1 MNLPAYEYPRNALV
15 DFKPINDAIDANRTD
30 AIQREQNAIKRDHL
44 ALEKRNSDR
53 LWAQLERQ
61 RQADEVKRIGQMARV
76 IDAEENPQRRQLL
89 WRGFSAANKNLVE
102 HMGGYGLDPN
112 DHMNGPKFLAAQ
124 AGEFDP
130 MKRRLTE
137 AQIAAQNASAASNR
151 AHAGYYNAAA
161 EAAKVKAQPQQA
173 ATTVD
178 PLQGYGIDENG
189 DYIPPPQQR
198 SAFPNVTPSD
208 AGTPYNRAL
217 PEPMKL
223 GGPRDDIDASM
234 RLDEGRPQPRGVQVA
249 QVGQGLPPTL
259 LEQARQST
267 FGRPGMTAGQV
278 PGIVTTAKG
287 ATDVPATREA
297 GGQRAYEGATPDQQ
311 ARFNKMRQDQQF
323 WTSAYGKPPRAGY
336 YYGPNGQELAMAD
349 KVYKGD
355 REQQALMDMNMK
367 VIDEAHKSLLDQRFG
382 YPGRA
387 LSGFTNYGENARAF
401 SDLEGA
407 ATNLAFALS
416 GKSVSNAE
424 RSEFMNRYAPKPGD
438 SEATINHKVGRLKL
452 FFNTMRSAMASG
464 VNERDAWLKANTA
477 MMQPQGAPAQSK
489 PASGGWS
496 IKRLD

>member
-1 MNLPAYEYPRNALV
+1 MQLPAYEYPRNALV
-15 DFKPINDAIDANRTD
+15 NFQPINDAIDANRTFD
-30 AIQREQNAIKRDHL
+30 IHREANALKREQLGISRSELGLKYQDA
-44 ALEKRNSDR
+44 
-53 LWAQLERQ
+53 ERK
-61 RQADEVKRIGQMARV
+61 RQADEVKRIGQVMAV

-89 WRGFSAANKNLVE
+89 WRGAQSANRDLFD
-102 HMGGYGLDPN
+102 HMTKFGVDPN
-112 DHMNGPKFLAAQ
+112 DHINGPKFLMAQ

-137 AQIAAQNASAASNR
+137 AQIAAQNASAMSNR

-189 DYIPPPQQR
+189 DYVPPPQQR

-208 AGTPYNRAL
+208 AGAPINRAL

-223 GGPRDDIDASM
+223 GGPTDDIDASM

-259 LEQARQST
+259 MEQARQST

-297 GGQRAYEGATPDQQ
+297 SGQRAYEGATPDQQ

-355 REQQALMDMNMK
+355 REQQALMDMNMR
-367 VIDEAHKSLLDQRFG
+367 VIDEASKKLKESTWAYRAATG
-382 YPGRA
+382 YA
-387 LSGFTNYGENARAF
+387 NYGENARAF

-438 SEATINHKVGRLKL
+438 SEATIDHKVGRLKL

-477 MMQPQGAPAQSK
+477 LVQTDPAQQ
-489 PASGGWS
+489 
-496 IKRLD
+496 RLKNKYGLE